1 MAQAHT
7 PPPRHSTIAR
17 LHRIKKWHV
26 NHKEDHPLEYQ
37 IWDVMLTFWVMGWIA
52 WVPAM
57 ALDAPW
63 AYPLCIAGV
72 CLPGLYMRLRLR
84 AHESLRLRCDWV
96 DEIR

>member
-17 LHRIKKWHV
+17 LHRVKKWHV

-37 IWDVMLTFWVMGWIA
+37 IWDVMLTLWVLGWIA
-52 WVPAM
+52 WLPAL

-63 AYPLCIAGV
+63 VYPLCVAAV
-72 CLPGLYMRLRLR
+72 CMPGLYMRLRLS
-84 AHESLRLRCDWV
+84 AHQAMRLRCDWA
-96 DEIR
+96 DQIL